1 MELATTV
8 SDCLLNPM
16 DLLSHFMKC
25 FLGLSL
31 CLKKMRGIR
40 SYPIG
45 QELPCNPIGRS
56 KSVQEGDTHE
66 RSLGTGGKK
75 IMA

>member
-31 CLKKMRGIR
+31 CMKKMRGIR
-40 SYPIG
+40 SYPVG
-45 QELPCNPIGRS
+45 QELPYNPIGRS

-66 RSLGTGGKK
+66 RSPGRGGKK